1 MFIDNILDYYTD
13 DLVFFMD
20 EIKITDQDR
29 KEYEFENDI
38 KNFNL

>member
-13 DLVFFMD
+13 DLAFFMD

-29 KEYEFENDI
+29 KEHEFENDI